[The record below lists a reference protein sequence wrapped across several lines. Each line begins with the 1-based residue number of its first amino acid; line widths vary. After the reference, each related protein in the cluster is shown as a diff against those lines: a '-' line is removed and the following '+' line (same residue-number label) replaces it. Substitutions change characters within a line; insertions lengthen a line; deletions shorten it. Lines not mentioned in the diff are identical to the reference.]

1 MLIVD
6 AQVHL
11 WAGHIPANPGHRQI
25 PDFLTDDLLKEMDEG
40 GINAAIIHPP
50 SWDPGSDGLAL
61 EAAKLHPN
69 RLSILGKIPLEQDAS
84 RSLVEDWI
92 SQVGMLGFRF
102 SFTQPH
108 QATWPTDG
116 TMDWLWPEA
125 ERLGIPVALM
135 ASNYMS
141 MVALIAEKYPSLK
154 LIVDHLGR
162 AGGKT
167 DAECFAT
174 LPEMLALAKYPNV
187 AIKATGA
194 PSYSSGS
201 YPYSSIHDYLH
212 QIFDAFGPERM
223 FWGTD
228 ITRMPCSWKQCV
240 TLFTE
245 ELPWLSGA
253 DLNLVMGQAVCNFLG
268 WNITE

>member
-6 AQVHL
+6 AQVHI
-11 WAGHIPANPGHRQI
+11 WGNNIPANPGHRQI
-25 PDFLTDDLLKEMDEG
+25 PDFSADDLLKEMDES

-50 SWDPGSDGLAL
+50 GWDPDSDTLAL
-61 EAAKLHPN
+61 EAARLHPN
-69 RLSILGKIPLEQDAS
+69 RLSILGKMPLEKPES
-84 RSLVEDWI
+84 RAQIAGWK
-92 SQVGMLGFRF
+92 SQPGMLGLRF

-108 QATWPTDG
+108 QKSWPTDG

-125 ERLGIPVALM
+125 AKAGVPVALM
-135 ASNYMS
+135 ASGF
-141 MVALIAEKYPSLK
+141 VPWVGEIAEQHSGVK

-162 AGGKT
+162 LSGTK
-167 DAECFAT
+167 DAEAFAT
-174 LPEMLALAKYPNV
+174 LPEMLGLAKYPNV

-194 PSYSSGS
+194 PSYSSGA
-201 YPYSSIHDYLH
+201 YPFSSIHDYLH
-212 QIFDAFGPERM
+212 QIYDAFGPERM

-245 ELPWLSGA
+245 ELPWLSEA
-253 DLNLVMGQAVCNFLG
+253 DKELVMGRAVCNWLG
-268 WNITE
+268 WDITE